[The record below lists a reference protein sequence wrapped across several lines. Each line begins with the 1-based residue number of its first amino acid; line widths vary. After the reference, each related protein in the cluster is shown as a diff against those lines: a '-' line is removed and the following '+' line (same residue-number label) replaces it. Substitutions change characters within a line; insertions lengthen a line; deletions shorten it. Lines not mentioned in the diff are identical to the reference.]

1 MVKIT
6 FDIARVRAVFNARLT
21 THIIHAGARAG
32 VVAVLR
38 RRPGA
43 DLDELVFPD
52 GVIVKSRFLTRRK
65 PVAPEF
71 GEQRFERV
79 IDRQATALFEL
90 IFDRFFIDIKTSFSI
105 FMHFVF
111 PHLPVRGHAV
121 DVIELDRYMRPLIIT
136 FLAAIHINS
145 AIAHKQ
151 CAEMA
156 YIRAICLMPSET
168 GLIQAELEAVGVD
181 YLIARFFKTVETQCG
196 GIIVINFIFFIPGII
211 FICQPILAMSGCPLI
226 IRQTIFCRLHDPLVI
241 FISKI
246 CPCKIDEQICVN
258 INIAIIIGQFAAITE
273 CSFLPFG
280 TQDMC
285 VDIGPQGAVD
295 VAVGDGGAPTV
306 NRVVADIMGRTKEVI
321 IPGIFCQII
330 FVVVISC

>member
-1 MVKIT
+1 MRCKP
-6 FDIARVRAVFNARLT
+6 IA
-21 THIIHAGARAG
+21 
-32 VVAVLR
+32 
-38 RRPGA
+38 
-43 DLDELVFPD
+43 
-52 GVIVKSRFLTRRK
+52 S
-65 PVAPEF
+65 EF
-71 GEQRFERV
+71 GKQRFERV
-79 IDRQATALFEL
+79 IDRRATALIEL
-90 IFDRFFIDIKTSFSI
+90 VFDRLFIDIKFCAVLA
-105 FMHFVF
+105 HNFVF

-121 DVIELDRYMRPLIIT
+121 DVIELDRYIRPLIIT

-181 YLIARFFKTVETQCG
+181 HLISCFFKTVETQCG

-211 FICQPILAMSGCPLI
+211 FICQPILAMSGCPVI
-226 IRQTIFCRLHDPLVI
+226 IRQTIFCRIHDPRVI

-280 TQDMC
+280 TQDMR

-306 NRVVADIMGRTKEVI
+306 SRGVADIMGRTKEVI
-321 IPGIFCQII
+321 VPGIFWQII
-330 FVVVISC
+330 FVKLISC